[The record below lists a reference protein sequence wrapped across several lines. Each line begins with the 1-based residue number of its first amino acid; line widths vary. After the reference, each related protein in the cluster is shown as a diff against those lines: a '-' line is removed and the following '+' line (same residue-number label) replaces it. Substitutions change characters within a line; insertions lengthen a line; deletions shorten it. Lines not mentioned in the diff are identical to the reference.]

1 MGNAIDKSVFE
12 NLKLM
17 TGADFIGELIDT
29 FLSDS
34 LQQIKLM
41 QSALKTRDVE
51 GLRRAAHSV
60 KSTAAS
66 FGASHLS
73 SLAFKLEGMAKA
85 SNQKVRFVLKFTTV

>member
-1 MGNAIDKSVFE
+1 
-12 NLKLM
+12 
-17 TGADFIGELIDT
+17 
-29 FLSDS
+29 
-34 LQQIKLM
+34 
-41 QSALKTRDVE
+41 VE

-85 SNQKVRFVLKFTTV
+85 SNLEVGDLLADLQSAFEQAADELKGLRP